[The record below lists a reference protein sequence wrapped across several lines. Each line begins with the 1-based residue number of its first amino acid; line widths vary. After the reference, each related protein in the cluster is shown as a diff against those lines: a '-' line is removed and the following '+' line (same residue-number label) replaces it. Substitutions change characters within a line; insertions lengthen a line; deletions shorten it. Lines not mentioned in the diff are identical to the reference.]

1 MTPRQQRLW
10 MRRQELLHQ
19 SSELRQRLQRHAEG
33 IAPLLRGADR
43 AWTAGIWLRE
53 HPLVPAAAL
62 VLLAWR
68 RPRTLLRWGRRGWAG
83 WQLFRRVRAA
93 WGGGSSALGAQF
105 LR

>member
-1 MTPRQQRLW
+1 
-10 MRRQELLHQ
+10 MRRQELLLQ

-33 IAPLLRGADR
+33 LSPALRGADR
-43 AWTAGIWLRE
+43 AWAAGVWLCE
-53 HPLVPAAAL
+53 HPLVPVAAL
-62 VLLAWR
+62 LLLAWR

-93 WGGGSSALGAQF
+93 WGARASALGAQF